1 MDKVKVAVATVGA
14 SLLMFALAKI
24 VAAKPPPE
32 GEVKVIK
39 VGVKE

>member
-1 MDKVKVAVATVGA
+1 MNKVEVAAVIVGVG
-14 SLLMFALAKI
+14 LLFALAKI

-39 VGVKE
+39 VGIKE

>member
-1 MDKVKVAVATVGA
+1 MDKVKAAAAAVGA
-14 SLLMFALAKI
+14 GLLLFALTKV
-24 VAAKPPPE
+24 VAAEPPE